1 MNHLNKISSSRKFIY
16 VIASIATL
24 FILATAIANVLIQNR
39 INSLYTNVFNSAI
52 KIETHVSKARTAAII
67 SLSNP
72 SGETRKEA
80 WDEISQAELL
90 SIALTEEND
99 SFLMSLIP
107 FDDLSFKISVQTL
120 QQLLGEY
127 RAQFATVLG
136 EKAAPSDSTLKEWN
150 HTYGHI
156 SDQNEIIEVELNKL
170 ITKQSQI
177 FRFAQLGLVVSSI
190 LLTLVAIFIFFRY
203 ENQSS
208 AYLRKIEEASNNLA
222 IGSRKATRAEEALH
236 ESQRQLNTL
245 INNLPGL
252 VYRFKADSIWSMNF
266 VSNKS
271 LVITGYTPEQLID
284 DKEISYYNLIHQ
296 DDRKK
301 IFEQVQKAIEE
312 RKPYQLIYR
321 IKTASGYDK
330 WVWEQGIGIFNDSN
344 DELTALEGFITDVTE
359 QKAVEDQINLQSN
372 ALEATAN
379 GIVIT
384 DKEGLVVW
392 VNTAFT
398 KLTGYTLNEVLGRKT
413 NFLKSGHH
421 PNDYYEYMWTKIS
434 LGETW
439 RGEII
444 NKRKDGTEYTE
455 EMTITPVK
463 SSIGEI
469 TYYVAIKQDI
479 TERKLAEEALKESEN
494 RFRGLYENAT
504 IGLYRTTPDG
514 QILMGNPTLL
524 KIFGVDN
531 LEELKKMHAEQIY
544 ADPTTRNIFQH
555 ELELKGRIF
564 GFESK
569 WRRADGLVIYVRESA
584 RAINDGDGKITYY
597 EGTVEDITEKKK
609 AEEEIIQA
617 KEKAEKSDRLKSE
630 FLAQMSHEIRTP
642 LNVIL
647 NFSSMLK
654 EELQSQVD
662 DELKSSFDVIDMEG
676 KRIMRT
682 VELILNMSELQTG
695 NYSFRSTTVNVT
707 EILKKLRKEFEPIA
721 TSKKVLFDIT
731 PQGSDVFVRGDEYS
745 VNQIFY
751 HLIDN
756 AVKYTSSG
764 KVAVAVNRTPNNQ
777 LYIDVVDTGIGIDD
791 EYFNML
797 FTPFTR
803 EEKGYTRNF
812 EGNGLGLAL
821 VKRYC
826 ELNNAEIKVISQKG
840 KGSTFRVIFSA

>member
-1 MNHLNKISSSRKFIY
+1 
-16 VIASIATL
+16 
-24 FILATAIANVLIQNR
+24 
-39 INSLYTNVFNSAI
+39 
-52 KIETHVSKARTAAII
+52 
-67 SLSNP
+67 
-72 SGETRKEA
+72 
-80 WDEISQAELL
+80 
-90 SIALTEEND
+90 
-99 SFLMSLIP
+99 MSLLP
-107 FDDLSFKISVQTL
+107 FDDLSFKLSVQRL
-120 QQLLGEY
+120 QELIGEY
-127 RAQFATVLG
+127 RGEFAKVLVST
-136 EKAAPSDSTLKEWN
+136 AAPSDSLLKEWN
-150 HTYGHI
+150 STYANI
-156 SDQNEIIEVELNKL
+156 SNQNEIIEVELNKL

-203 ENQSS
+203 ENQNA

-266 VSNKS
+266 VSDKS
-271 LVITGYTPEQLID
+271 VVITGYSPEQLTD

-312 RKPYQLIYR
+312 RKPYQLVYR

-344 DELTALEGFITDVTE
+344 DELAALEGFITDVTE

-372 ALEATAN
+372 ALEAAAN
-379 GIVIT
+379 GIAIT
-384 DKEGLVVW
+384 DKDGLIVW
-392 VNTAFT
+392 VNSAFT
-398 KLTGYTLNEVLGRKT
+398 KLTGYALNEILGKKT
-413 NFLKSGHH
+413 SFLKSGHH
-421 PNDYYEYMWTKIS
+421 SQEFYEYMWNKIS

-439 RGEII
+439 RGEMI
-444 NKRKDGTEYTE
+444 NKRKNGTEYTE
-455 EMTITPVK
+455 EMIITPVK
-463 SSIGEI
+463 SSTGEI

-504 IGLYRTTPDG
+504 IGLYRSTPDG
-514 QILMGNPTLL
+514 KILMGNPTLL
-524 KIFGVDN
+524 KIFGVEN
-531 LEELKKMHAEQIY
+531 LEELKKIHAEQVY
-544 ADPTTRNIFQH
+544 ADPATRNAFQR
-555 ELELKGRIF
+555 EIGLKGKIF

-569 WRRADGLVIYVRESA
+569 WRRADGLIIYVRESA
-584 RAINDGDGKITYY
+584 RAIPDDMGNISYF

-609 AEEEIIQA
+609 VEEEIILA

-654 EELQSQVD
+654 EELQSTVD

-695 NYSFRSTTVNVT
+695 NYSFRSTTVNVS
-707 EILKKLRKEFEPIA
+707 EILKKLRKEFEHVA
-721 TSKKVLFDIT
+721 TSKKVLFDLAL
-731 PQGSDVFVRGDEYS
+731 PGNDVLLRGDEYS
-745 VNQIFY
+745 INQIFY
-751 HLIDN
+751 HLVDN
-756 AVKYTSSG
+756 AVKYTNAG
-764 KVAVAVNRTPNNQ
+764 KVTISVNHSSNNQ

>member
-1 MNHLNKISSSRKFIY
+1 MNHLNKISSTRKFIY
-16 VIASIATL
+16 IIAAIATL
-24 FILATAIANVLIQNR
+24 FILTTAIANVLIQSRVNL
-39 INSLYTNVFNSAI
+39 LYTNVFNSAI
-52 KIETHVSKARTAAII
+52 KIETHISKARTAALI
-67 SLSNP
+67 SFNNP
-72 SGETRKEA
+72 TYASKKEA
-80 WDEISQAELL
+80 WDELDQAENL
-90 SIALTEEND
+90 SVSLTDENE
-99 SFLMSLIP
+99 SFLMSLLP
-107 FDDLSFKISVQTL
+107 FEDLSFKLSVQRL
-120 QQLLGEY
+120 QELLGEY
-127 RAQFATVLG
+127 RAQFGKIFVKNT
-136 EKAAPSDSTLKEWN
+136 APSDSLIKEWN

-156 SDQNEIIEVELNKL
+156 SDQNEVIEVELNKL

-177 FRFAQLGLVVSSI
+177 FRYAQLGLVVSSI

-203 ENQSS
+203 ENQSA

-222 IGSRKATRAEEALH
+222 IGSRKTTRAEEALH
-236 ESQRQLNTL
+236 ESQRKLNTL

-266 VSNKS
+266 VSDKS
-271 LVITGYTPEQLID
+271 VVITGYRPEQLID

-312 RKPYQLIYR
+312 RKPYQLVYR
-321 IKTASGYDK
+321 IKTSSGYDK

-359 QKAVEDQINLQSN
+359 QKAVEDQLNLQSN

-392 VNTAFT
+392 VNSAFT
-398 KLTGYTLNEVLGRKT
+398 KLTGYSLKEVLGRKI

-421 PNDYYEYMWTKIS
+421 TNDYYEYMWNKIS

-455 EMTITPVK
+455 EMIITPVK

-479 TERKLAEEALKESEN
+479 TERKLAEEALRESEN

-524 KIFGVDN
+524 KIFGVEN
-531 LEELKKMHAEQIY
+531 LEELKKIRAEQVY
-544 ADPTTRNIFQH
+544 ADPSMRSVFQR
-555 ELELKGRIF
+555 ELELKGRIM
-564 GFESK
+564 GFESTWK
-569 WRRADGLVIYVRESA
+569 RADGPIIYVRESA
-584 RAINDGDGKITYY
+584 RAINDGDGRTLYY

-609 AEEEIIQA
+609 VEEETIQA
-617 KEKAEKSDRLKSE
+617 KERAEKSDRLKSE

-662 DELKSSFDVIDMEG
+662 EELKSSFDVIDTEG

-695 NYSFRSTTVNVT
+695 NYSFRSTAVNVSS
-707 EILKKLRKEFEPIA
+707 ILKKLHKEFEPVA
-721 TSKKVLFDIT
+721 SSKKVSFLLDS
-731 PQGSDVFVRGDEYS
+731 PQGEVLVRGDEYS
-745 VNQIFY
+745 INQIFY

-756 AVKYTSSG
+756 AVKYTSAG
-764 KVAVAVNRTPNNQ
+764 KVAVSVNRSPNNQ

-791 EYFNML
+791 EYFAML

-826 ELNNAEIKVISQKG
+826 ELNGAEVKVISQKG
-840 KGSTFRVIFSA
+840 KGSTFRVIFAA